1 MSNPSRRQAQRRFRA
16 LERKSP
22 RRKPPRRKQHRPR
35 NHRNRAECQNS
46 VEGENSADNRW
57 QRPLRRSVRPSPSPV
72 PPQVAPPAPAAT
84 TTGATGETRARTAST
99 RCHALDHRHHN
110 LNRRQRQSRVVKS
123 EASPRANRKTRKK
136 TATSRSAKK
145 KTESKRVASSRVARR
160 GRCTRIGLLLFRRV
174 HVVSFAA
181 EVKLGRSKASD
192 ENVDDISTPGKDVL
206 VTSSARLAGSS
217 YSTCKR
223 RMRISMMSSPLG
235 DFRRDWLS
243 TRTISG
249 LGSI

>member
-57 QRPLRRSVRPSPSPV
+57 QRPLRRSVRPSPSPSRHKLLRPHRLYNNRRNGRDPSPNSV
-72 PPQVAPPAPAAT
+72 HPLP
-84 TTGATGETRARTAST
+84 R
-99 RCHALDHRHHN
+99 LDHRHHN

-123 EASPRANRKTRKK
+123 RSLPRANRKTRKK

-145 KTESKRVASSRVARR
+145 KTESKRGSLFPRSAK

-181 EVKLGRSKASD
+181 EVKLGRPKASD
-192 ENVDDISTPGKDVL
+192 ENVDDIRRQ
-206 VTSSARLAGSS
+206 AR
-217 YSTCKR
+217 TC
-223 RMRISMMSSPLG
+223 S
-235 DFRRDWLS
+235 
-243 TRTISG
+243 
-249 LGSI
+249 